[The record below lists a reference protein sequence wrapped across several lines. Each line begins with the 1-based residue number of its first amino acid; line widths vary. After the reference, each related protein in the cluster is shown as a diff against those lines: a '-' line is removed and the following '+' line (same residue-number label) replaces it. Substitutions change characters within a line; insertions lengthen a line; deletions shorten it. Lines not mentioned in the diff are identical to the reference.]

1 MSQYDKLGEM
11 LSDALENG
19 FERYKSKAK
28 PTEEKYSAEQIF
40 DSNANSQKTD
50 FQENQSIHNTEEKK
64 TGISKNSKVFTDKA
78 SLAILGLKDSATEEN
93 IKEAYRTLL
102 KKYHPDSV
110 PDFPEMQKTAARRTR
125 EIVEAYKK
133 LITNKK

>member
-1 MSQYDKLGEM
+1 MGQYDRLGEM
-11 LSDALENG
+11 LSDALKNG
-19 FERYKSKAK
+19 FERYKPRTHSSEEEHSAK
-28 PTEEKYSAEQIF
+28 QDLENGGENTFFKEKQSVHDSEDKKSAV
-40 DSNANSQKTD
+40 S
-50 FQENQSIHNTEEKK
+50 
-64 TGISKNSKVFTDKA
+64 GNSKVFTDKP
-78 SLAILGLKDSATEEN
+78 SLDVLGLKAPATEES

-133 LITNKK
+133 LIKNKE